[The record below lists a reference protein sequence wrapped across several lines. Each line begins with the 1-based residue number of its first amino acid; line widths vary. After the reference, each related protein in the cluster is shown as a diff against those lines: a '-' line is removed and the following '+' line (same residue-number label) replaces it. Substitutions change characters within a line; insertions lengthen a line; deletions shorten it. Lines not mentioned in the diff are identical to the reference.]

1 MKKADLH
8 NLVHECLQEVLS
20 ERYDEFQRVDKGAKK
35 VASKDKAEEDV
46 YGAGFAAGEK
56 AAKEKYKKLA
66 EAYKALK
73 EASKD
78 DDLENDDLENTTSN
92 DDAYSK
98 AFDAMEDD
106 KLDEARFKKGTDIGK
121 PGKGFEKVA
130 KAAEKQYGSKEAGQK
145 VAGSILKKVLNKES
159 RFEAKSKLEKVIQ
172 QAWAEKDLNKAKQIV
187 IDLIEPSRI
196 KSKDTIISTLKSITN
211 KPKLDQYL
219 ANSLLKFEKMG
230 LSETIDEEDS
240 LNENFFLKFRDL
252 RAGGTYT
259 ATTDF
264 GIFKKGDTVHV
275 DDTYNAGSEVMVDL
289 ANDNGDSDSIKGDL
303 EDEVEVFN

>member
-8 NLVHECLQEVLS
+8 KLVHECIQEVLS
-20 ERYDEFQRVDKGAKK
+20 EKYNEFQRVDKGAKK

-73 EASKD
+73 GVKEGIHDRDITSAPHTNVKTPPQGVGDYDPKKRAAS
-78 DDLENDDLENTTSN
+78 L
-92 DDAYSK
+92 
-98 AFDAMEDD
+98 
-106 KLDEARFKKGTDIGK
+106 ARLKNMGPK
-121 PGKGFEKVA
+121 P
-130 KAAEKQYGSKEAGQK
+130 S
-145 VAGSILKKVLNKES
+145 LNKES

-230 LSETIDEEDS
+230 LNEVDS
-240 LNENFFLKFRDL
+240 SLKFTNVKEGEDYI
-252 RAGGTYT
+252 AS
-259 ATTDF
+259 TDF
-264 GIFKKGDTVHV
+264 SIFKKGDKVHV
-275 DDTYNAGSEVMVDL
+275 YDVDKQGGMEVVLTVKNDEGKTDT
-289 ANDNGDSDSIKGDL
+289 IKGDL